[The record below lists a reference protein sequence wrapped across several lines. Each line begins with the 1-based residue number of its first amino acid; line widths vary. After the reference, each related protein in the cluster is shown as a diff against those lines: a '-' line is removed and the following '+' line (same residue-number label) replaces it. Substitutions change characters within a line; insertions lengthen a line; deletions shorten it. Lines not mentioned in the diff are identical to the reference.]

1 MEGLVGT
8 QMYALR
14 LPLQPLQW
22 GTLLGP
28 PGKTRI
34 LTIFASPLWPSWA
47 AVGDPMECL
56 VLPPGTYLHRKR
68 KEKTP
73 GGVRVIVVGFRGDSI
88 AHDEFGSFGHRV
100 FPWGHKIHGFPTRAG
115 NPWFYSP

>member
-8 QMYALR
+8 QMFAVR
-14 LPLQPLQW
+14 HPTAAVAV
-22 GTLLGP
+22 GDP
-28 PGKTRI
+28 PGSPGKHSNFS
-34 LTIFASPLWPSWA
+34 IFAIPLWPSWA
-47 AVGDPMECL
+47 AVGDPMEGL

-73 GGVRVIVVGFRGDSI
+73 GGVRVMVVGFRGDSI